1 MIILRMD
8 IQLRGDMFFS
18 NPSSNPSANRSHP
31 QKNKRAVGKKFE
43 YDWSVSIEPGIL
55 PDPTQTKLKLC
66 VFSKCFLYGISSNQI
81 KRCAKK
87 MKTYNSSDIKSARL

>member
-8 IQLRGDMFFS
+8 IQLKGDMFLVIRLPILRP
-18 NPSSNPSANRSHP
+18 NDHIR
-31 QKNKRAVGKKFE
+31 KKRVVGKKFE